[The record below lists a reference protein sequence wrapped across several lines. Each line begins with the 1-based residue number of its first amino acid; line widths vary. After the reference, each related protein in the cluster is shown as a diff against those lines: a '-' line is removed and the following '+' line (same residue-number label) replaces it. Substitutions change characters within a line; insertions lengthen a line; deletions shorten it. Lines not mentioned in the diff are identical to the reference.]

1 MYATPAILVA
11 RNLKNFAV
19 KVLIIK
25 RCLVKQNFEWSSTA
39 YRETISMQKAMCGR
53 IYCRISFLF

>member
-25 RCLVKQNFEWSSTA
+25 RCLVKQNFE
-39 YRETISMQKAMCGR
+39 
-53 IYCRISFLF
+53 